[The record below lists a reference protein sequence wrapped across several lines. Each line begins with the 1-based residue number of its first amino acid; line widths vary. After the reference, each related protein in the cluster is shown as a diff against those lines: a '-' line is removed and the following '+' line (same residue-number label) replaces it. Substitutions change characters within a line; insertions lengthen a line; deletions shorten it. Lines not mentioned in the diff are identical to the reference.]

1 MRRKWVTKRGEIC
14 WAILAVETFTKF
26 LILVDSNDA
35 RIIVILKDLH
45 AYLLNSILLLTYI
58 FLEKLESHLNIEV
71 STWITTTNKILS
83 ATVVMNVLS
92 SLCFHFPLQIRLML
106 NPNKDI
112 SWWDFECQARSSR
125 TVNSIFLI

>member
-58 FLEKLESHLNIEV
+58 FLRKVRKSLKHWSEHMNNNYKQDIE
-71 STWITTTNKILS
+71 
-83 ATVVMNVLS
+83 
-92 SLCFHFPLQIRLML
+92 CHRR
-106 NPNKDI
+106 D
-112 SWWDFECQARSSR
+112 EC
-125 TVNSIFLI
+125 T